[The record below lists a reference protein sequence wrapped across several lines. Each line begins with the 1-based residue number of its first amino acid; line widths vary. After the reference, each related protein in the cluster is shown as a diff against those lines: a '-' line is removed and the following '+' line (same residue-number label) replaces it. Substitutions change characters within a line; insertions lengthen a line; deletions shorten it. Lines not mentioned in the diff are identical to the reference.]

1 MEHGGKQNAVVQRIG
16 ARWKWLVEGKAIL
29 SPDRAKPCGR
39 NASVIGAA
47 DRPMQARSLG
57 RQDQGDDVGQ
67 GWQTLTI
74 PLLASFKAHHLGI
87 TCSALSVGTGG

>member
-1 MEHGGKQNAVVQRIG
+1 
-16 ARWKWLVEGKAIL
+16 
-29 SPDRAKPCGR
+29 
-39 NASVIGAA
+39 
-47 DRPMQARSLG
+47 MQARSLG

-74 PLLASFKAHHLGI
+74 PLQASFKAHHLGI